1 MPFAFFDNVNK
12 PRKCEHLL
20 RKVHIQKWPQFVLFG
35 LSSTF
40 VPSKAYWGPTSSSE
54 KGSRLRKLCFK
65 WFVNADLFSTWWS
78 ITGMLEM
85 KGTKRQSEMDAKPG
99 RYEVGTYIILFIS
112 GYFLLH
118 TKVRTSILRRNSV
131 NHDNSIHSRFVMCSK
146 VWYNEQFVID
156 PRDKT
161 TPHDKT
167 IWSCEARLLVMKWTK
182 STFEHKQIGGKGA

>member
-1 MPFAFFDNVNK
+1 MQICSAHGGPSQVCWRWKGQKDNLRWMQNRRQG
-12 PRKCEHLL
+12 PRLTLGSLPKAS
-20 RKVHIQKWPQFVLFG
+20 G
-35 LSSTF
+35 LGNLT
-40 VPSKAYWGPTSSSE
+40 T
-54 KGSRLRKLCFK
+54 
-65 WFVNADLFSTWWS
+65 
-78 ITGMLEM
+78 
-85 KGTKRQSEMDAKPG
+85 KPG